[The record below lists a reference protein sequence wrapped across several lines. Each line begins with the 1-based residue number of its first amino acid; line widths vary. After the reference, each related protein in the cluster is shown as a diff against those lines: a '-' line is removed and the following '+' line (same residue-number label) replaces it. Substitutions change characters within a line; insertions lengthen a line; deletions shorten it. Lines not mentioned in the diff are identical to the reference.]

1 MKNLAAYFAIALW
14 AYVIGQGCALQ
25 YQDEQRF
32 ATLSQQGNACSLAE
46 ESNLTIEQELKL
58 DAERLQ
64 PVDSVAAQIVLDTL
78 RNVQQVKQE
87 LDLGDIY
94 ISR

>member
-32 ATLSQQGNACSLAE
+32 ATLSQHTACSLAE
-46 ESNLTIEQELKL
+46 DTSLTIEQELKL

-64 PVDSVAAQIVLDTL
+64 AVDSVAAQIVLDTL
-78 RNVQQVKQE
+78 RNVQQVKQ
-87 LDLGDIY
+87 DIVLNDIN